1 MGQVDMG
8 RESMGQVD
16 MGEGDHRT
24 YRYVGGR
31 TWDSYGR
38 GSIGQVDMG
47 QTDMSRGTTQSP

>member
-1 MGQVDMG
+1 MGQI
-8 RESMGQVD
+8 D